1 MLIALVIFLGI
12 CIFFMIFPEWFELV
26 LKWIDKV
33 LEKGG
38 KIRW

>member
-1 MLIALVIFLGI
+1 MIALVIVLGI
-12 CIFFMIFPEWFELV
+12 VVTFMCFPELFELL

-38 KIRW
+38 KNKW

>member
-1 MLIALVIFLGI
+1 MLVIVIIIGV
-12 CIFFMIFPEWFELV
+12 CILFMCFPELFELV